1 MKTAVED
8 VRLVD
13 AEKGDHAAVVG
24 GGAEHDAGPR
34 ELEHC
39 PEGDEDEDAH
49 RHHGELVGRE
59 EQVPHDD
66 RPREGVGEHDGH
78 VVEPQKNL
86 VRSRDDEYR
95 GEGQHEL
102 HELLGVVHPAE
113 EHELEGEPDEGDEHA
128 AKEDARE
135 EPPRGAGRDPGMDL
149 VGEERPQHVE
159 RAVGEVDDARHP
171 EDEGEPGGDQ
181 EQEDPFHQALENLD
195 DDHGARR
202 RCASA

>member
-1 MKTAVED
+1 MKTAVKD

-34 ELEHC
+34 ELEHR

-49 RHHGELVGRE
+49 RHHGELVGRK

-78 VVEPQKNL
+78 VVEPPEEL
-86 VRSRDDEYR
+86 GEVADDEYR

-149 VGEERPQHVE
+149 VGEERP
-159 RAVGEVDDARHP
+159 
-171 EDEGEPGGDQ
+171 
-181 EQEDPFHQALENLD
+181 
-195 DDHGARR
+195 
-202 RCASA
+202 SM